1 MTLHD
6 LAEKDVIRIQNGENL
21 GRIDDILF
29 DEGSGR
35 IQSVLL
41 RGRGRMLGLMGYDDD
56 LLLPWESIR
65 RIGADVIIVDADP
78 LPTPRKRRV

>member
-35 IQSVLL
+35 NQSVLL
-41 RGRGRMLGLMGYDDD
+41 RGRGRMLGLLGYDDD

>member
-29 DEGSGR
+29 DEGNGR

-41 RGRGRMLGLMGYDDD
+41 RGRGRMLGLLGYDDD

-65 RIGADVIIVDADP
+65 RIGADVVIVDADP

>member
-41 RGRGRMLGLMGYDDD
+41 RGRGRMLGYDDD

-65 RIGADVIIVDADP
+65 RIGADVVIVDADP

>member
-41 RGRGRMLGLMGYDDD
+41 RGRGRMLGL
-56 LLLPWESIR
+56 
-65 RIGADVIIVDADP
+65 
-78 LPTPRKRRV
+78 

>member
-29 DEGSGR
+29 DEGTGR

-41 RGRGRMLGLMGYDDD
+41 HGRGRMLGLLGYDDD

-65 RIGADVIIVDADP
+65 RIGADVIIVDTDP

>member
-41 RGRGRMLGLMGYDDD
+41 RGRGLMLGLLGYDDD

-65 RIGADVIIVDADP
+65 RIGADVVIVDADP

>member
-29 DEGSGR
+29 DEGNGR

-41 RGRGRMLGLMGYDDD
+41 RGRGRMLGLLGYDDD